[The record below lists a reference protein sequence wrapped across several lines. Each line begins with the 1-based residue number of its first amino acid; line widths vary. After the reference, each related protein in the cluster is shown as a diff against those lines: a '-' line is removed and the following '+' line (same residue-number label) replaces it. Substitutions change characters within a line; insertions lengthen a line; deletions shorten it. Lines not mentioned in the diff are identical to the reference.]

1 MKPPRLWQI
10 GVVVARLAAAVHRK
24 AALLSMDRMLAIGGF
39 LTAGAPARVDIG
51 RRILALERERQVG
64 SGRSGQR
71 IGGWRAMSEKTERDR
86 RIVWL
91 QPDGQPVSCEEK
103 LKVLDENLA
112 ELRQLC
118 QDAFEDA
125 LLMGCEERQVRD
137 VFRKV
142 VDFLRNPYADR

>member
-1 MKPPRLWQI
+1 
-10 GVVVARLAAAVHRK
+10 
-24 AALLSMDRMLAIGGF
+24 
-39 LTAGAPARVDIG
+39 
-51 RRILALERERQVG
+51 
-64 SGRSGQR
+64 
-71 IGGWRAMSEKTERDR
+71 MSEKTERDR

-142 VDFLRNPYADR
+142 VDSLRNPYADR